1 MRSGTTSRP
10 SSQSSAE
17 IPSRSIAWTIRAVSP
32 NPRAART
39 RPPRIAAIRTGP
51 VSRASSVLAVRAL
64 AFFGLAT
71 RVNRPRSERTTYW
84 GPFFGIH
91 STWDG
96 RSCETISPEVQTGQR
111 LDGADE
117 RGERL
122 PQEDRQLR
130 VRGDS
135 GRIEG
140 LAEQGHDD
148 RSLLDEVAGHRPD
161 RLPQRRL
168 RVRGPRRGVK
178 ESDRFINEFLSA
190 DQPVQQVLQRA
201 RHPVGV
207 LGDREEQAAG
217 LPHPDPQLGHRGRLR
232 VLQIGIE
239 VRQVP
244 EEPIKVDLDPRRC
257 QESGGARERVIG
269 GGGPKAAGDGEVF
282 HARSLLWGPV
292 AFVLSSAPSGAWRT
306 VETSQSVSAQ
316 RRQANIVGTS
326 PLPAPPSGKA
336 W

>member
-1 MRSGTTSRP
+1 MTSGTGSKP

-17 IPSRSIAWTIRAVSP
+17 IPSRSISWTIRAVSP
-32 NPRAART
+32 KPKAART

-111 LDGADE
+111 LDGASE
-117 RGERL
+117 RGER
-122 PQEDRQLR
+122 PSQQGRQLR
-130 VRGDS
+130 VRGDG

-140 LAEQGHDD
+140 LAEQGHGD
-148 RSLLDEVAGHRPD
+148 RSLLDDIAGHRPD

-168 RVRGPRRGVK
+168 RVRGPRRGVE
-178 ESDRFINEFLSA
+178 ESDRFIDEFLSA

-207 LGDREEQAAG
+207 LGDREEQTAG

-232 VLQIGIE
+232 LLQIGIE
-239 VRQVP
+239 MRQAP
-244 EEPIKVDLDPRRC
+244 EARIEVDLGLRRR
-257 QESGGARERVIG
+257 QEGRGAQERRVR
-269 GGGPKAAGDGEVF
+269 GGGPQAAGDGEDL
-282 HARSLLWGPV
+282 HAGEPTSTLSDCRPESAALRETLTLPTLSLP
-292 AFVLSSAPSGAWRT
+292 SS
-306 VETSQSVSAQ
+306 
-316 RRQANIVGTS
+316 
-326 PLPAPPSGKA
+326 PPP
-336 W
+336 